1 MLIPL
6 STRLNLNTVSQADIL
21 VEFQFV
27 RMAILQVDQSFLD
40 RHVTPNAKINSQNE
54 IKNQKFLKVILNQ

>member
-6 STRLNLNTVSQADIL
+6 STRLNLNTVSQTNIL

-54 IKNQKFLKVILNQ
+54 IKNQKFLKIILNQ

>member
-6 STRLNLNTVSQADIL
+6 LTRLSLNTASQANIL

-54 IKNQKFLKVILNQ
+54 IKNQKFLKIILNQ